1 MILLMNNSSPDRGCM
16 QPRESL
22 ELKTGKAMNPWL
34 KRYRHHCAPMSSI
47 RFGKQVILHS
57 KQLLISGQ
65 PAGRYLVL
73 DVWHG
78 YPFEVDSK
86 RMASNHIP
94 SKPKKDKYQLTVS
107 AQLWTAA
114 AQLIVTCPNP
124 HPYSRRMGEKKQLR
138 TTKIQ
143 EEPYTSWKKIL
154 DNPHILLR
162 NRSIWTPTCSLQT
175 SNLFKKNQPKML
187 YIFLGETR
195 KISWKTQKK
204 KKGRPPSAAHVFP
217 FSPPRRPW
225 QQPVRRPS
233 KIHRTWRKNPWR
245 FLVF

>member
-1 MILLMNNSSPDRGCM
+1 MSVWAKRRDPNVLVWEKVACLAKSRQENTHSFWQVQLSLRIQLKMGYHPYEQGRIIMILRMNNSSPDRGCM

-65 PAGRYLVL
+65 PAGRYLLL

-124 HPYSRRMGEKKQLR
+124 HPYCRRMGEKKTTPNHKNPRR
-138 TTKIQ
+138 TIHLLEKV
-143 EEPYTSWKKIL
+143 L
-154 DNPHILLR
+154 DNPHILFR
-162 NRSIWTPTCSLQT
+162 NRSIWTPTCSLRT
-175 SNLFKKNQPKML
+175 SNFFKKP
-187 YIFLGETR
+187 T
-195 KISWKTQKK
+195 
-204 KKGRPPSAAHVFP
+204 
-217 FSPPRRPW
+217 
-225 QQPVRRPS
+225 
-233 KIHRTWRKNPWR
+233 KNAIYL
-245 FLVF
+245 FG